1 MYNLEILLTEEKLQA
16 KVGELARQINQDYA
30 GKELLVVGILRG
42 AFVFMADLVRKL
54 DVSVII
60 DFVAVSSY
68 GDETASSGVVRIL
81 KDLDETITGR
91 HVLLVEDIIDTGLT
105 LKYLYK
111 NLKAR
116 RPASLKV
123 CTLLDKPDRRKV
135 DLVPDYNGFIIPDY
149 FVVGYGLDCG
159 QRFRNLR
166 GIYVI
171 HQKSAEETEE
181 TQEEDVK
188 GRLVMDERDRS
199 LLWILVV
206 CMHSWLPAVSARLV
220 FTVRLCPIL
229 QLWRKL
235 GRRNPEV
242 WCFQG
247 VVQHS

>member
-1 MYNLEILLTEEKLQA
+1 LHKLEILLAEEKIQA
-16 KVGELARQINQDYA
+16 KVDELAGRINQDYA
-30 GKELLVVGILRG
+30 EKELLVVGILRG

-159 QRFRNLR
+159 QRFRNLPD
-166 GIYVI
+166 IYVI
-171 HQKSAEETEE
+171 DQGSGKETEG
-181 TQEEDVK
+181 EEVK
-188 GRLVMDERDRS
+188 GEM
-199 LLWILVV
+199 I
-206 CMHSWLPAVSARLV
+206 H
-220 FTVRLCPIL
+220 
-229 QLWRKL
+229 
-235 GRRNPEV
+235 G
-242 WCFQG
+242 
-247 VVQHS
+247 